1 MKLKGQTILITGG
14 TSGIGRELA
23 VQLLSLGNTVIVTG
37 RDTAKLDQLKAEYP
51 AIHIYESDVSD
62 PTAISSLFERVTS
75 EFPRL
80 NILINNAGIM
90 RKLNLNTFGTDL
102 NDITREID
110 TNLSGSIRMVMQF
123 LPHLTMQKCAAIV
136 NVSSGLAFVPY
147 AISPVYSATKA
158 AIHSFT
164 LSLRFQLK
172 NTNIAVFEVAPPV
185 IDTPLFTK
193 EFTVDDV
200 GGVKP
205 MDVKVLAKHAIAGI
219 ERNRLEIRPGISN
232 LLRLMSRI
240 APDFMVK
247 QLSDKQVDRLLAAK

>member
-23 VQLLSLGNTVIVTG
+23 IQLLSLGNTVIVTG
-37 RDTAKLDQLKAEYP
+37 RDETRLDQFKSDFP
-51 AIHIYESDVSD
+51 ALHTYQSDVSD
-62 PTAISSLFERVTS
+62 PNAIASLYNAVIKD
-75 EFPRL
+75 FPAL
-80 NILINNAGIM
+80 NVLVNNAGIM
-90 RKLNLNTFGTDL
+90 RKLNLNTFGSDL

-110 TNLSGSIRMVMQF
+110 TNFSGSIRMVMQF
-123 LPHLTMQKCAAIV
+123 LPHLTKQKSAAIV

-164 LSLRFQLK
+164 LSLRVQLK
-172 NTNIAVFEVAPPV
+172 NTNITVFELAPPV

-193 EFTVDDV
+193 EFTLEDV
-200 GGVKP
+200 GGVRP
-205 MDVKVLAKHAIAGI
+205 MDVKVLAKLAIAGI
-219 ERNRLEIRPGISN
+219 EKNHLEIRPGISN
-232 LLRLMSRI
+232 LLRLLSRI

-247 QLSDKQVDRLLAAK
+247 QLSDKPVDRLLASK

>member
-23 VQLLSLGNTVIVTG
+23 IQLLSHGNTVIVTG
-37 RDTAKLDQLKAEYP
+37 RNSTKLDQFKAEYP
-51 AIHIYESDVSD
+51 AVHTFQSDVSD
-62 PTAISSLFERVTS
+62 PKAITSLFDAVIKA
-75 EFPRL
+75 FPAL
-80 NILINNAGIM
+80 NVLINNAGIM

-102 NDITREID
+102 DDITREID

-123 LPHLTMQKCAAIV
+123 LPHLSQQKEAAIL

-164 LSLRFQLK
+164 LSLRVQLK
-172 NTNIAVFEVAPPV
+172 KSNITVFELAPPV
-185 IDTPLFTK
+185 IDTPLFTD
-193 EFTVDDV
+193 EFTLEDV
-200 GGVKP
+200 GGIKP
-205 MDVKVLAKHAIAGI
+205 MDVKVLAKLAVAGI
-219 ERNRLEIRPGISN
+219 EKGRLEIRPGVSN
-232 LLRLMSRI
+232 LLKLMNRI

-247 QLSDKQVDRLLAAK
+247 QLSDKPVDRLLGGN